1 MSHILERVFT
11 LKRRNTLLY
20 MRQFFLRDYVKN
32 AVRVF
37 FLGII
42 VGILLIFLF
51 RSRLQTDISVMNEE
65 WILYIQNGQVNCKSL
80 FVYILLKRVKELGI
94 FVLMSTTFIGLIC
107 IYGYTA
113 LLGMGTGILM
123 GVACLRYGVKGIVL
137 VLAASFPQVLVY
149 VPVFIY
155 IFHLCY
161 LLCVKL
167 YFPHKDYWKS
177 SSSTKVFLFKN
188 VFAIIIAIVVVII
201 GILLE
206 SYVNPR
212 IFFSYIKNF

>member
-1 MSHILERVFT
+1 M
-11 LKRRNTLLY
+11 
-20 MRQFFLRDYVKN
+20 RDYVKS
-32 AVRVF
+32 AVRIF

-51 RSRLQTDISVMNEE
+51 RNRLLTDIYVMNEE
-65 WILYIQNGQVNCKSL
+65 WVVYMQNGQVNSMSL
-80 FVYILLKRVKELGI
+80 FVYILMKRMRELGL
-94 FVLMSTTFIGLIC
+94 FVLMSTTFVGLVC
-107 IYGYTA
+107 IYGYTGF
-113 LLGMGTGILM
+113 LGVGTGMLM
-123 GVACLRYGVKGIVL
+123 GVACLRYGLKGL
-137 VLAASFPQVLVY
+137 MLLLTASFPQMFIY
-149 VPVFIY
+149 IPAYIY

-188 VFAIIIAIVVVII
+188 LLAIVVVIVVVII

-206 SYVNPR
+206 SYVNPK
-212 IFFSYIKNF
+212 IFFSFIKNF

>member
-1 MSHILERVFT
+1 
-11 LKRRNTLLY
+11 

-32 AVRVF
+32 AVRIF

-42 VGILLIFLF
+42 VGIIVVFLF
-51 RSRLQTDISVMNEE
+51 RGRLLSDIYVMNEE
-65 WILYIQNGQVNCKSL
+65 WILYMQSGQVNSKSL
-80 FVYILLKRVKELGI
+80 FVYILLKRMKELGML
-94 FVLMSTTFIGLIC
+94 VLMSTTFAGLVC
-107 IYGYTA
+107 IYGYTG
-113 LLGMGTGILM
+113 LMGMGTGMLM
-123 GVACLRYGVKGIVL
+123 GVACLRFGIKGL
-137 VLAASFPQVLVY
+137 MMLLSASFPQVLVY
-149 VPVFIY
+149 VPAFLY

-161 LLCVKL
+161 TLCIKL

-188 VFAIIIAIVVVII
+188 LFAIIITIVVVII

-206 SYVNPR
+206 SYVNPK